1 MNPRIVPIVLSG
13 GSGSRL
19 WPLSREHHPKQL
31 IGLLG
36 ENTPL
41 QTTVQR
47 LSFLDGAMAPIVV
60 CNDEHRFM
68 VARQLEAID
77 VVPSAILLE
86 PVARNTA
93 PAIGVAAAEAL
104 AQSGEGEEPILLVL
118 PADHVIRDPTRF
130 ASAVR
135 AAVRHASA
143 GKLVTFGVVPACP
156 ETGYGYIKAGVQAR
170 HDNDARVVDEFV
182 EKPDADRAATWI
194 ATGDYYWNSGMFA
207 FGAARYLRE
216 LETHAAS
223 IRDAVQAAHD
233 KAVRDLGFLRLDAAA
248 FAESPAVSVDYALME
263 HTTDAVMVPMDAGWA
278 DIGSWASLS
287 ALHGADRKGNATQG
301 DVVLEGTR
309 NSYVLGGSRVVAA
322 VGVKDC
328 VIVDTADA
336 VLVAA
341 KSAVQDVRKVVE
353 RLKRDG
359 RDECKVHRKA
369 YRPWGSY
376 EVVYS
381 GDGFKIKHITVNPG
395 QSLSLQMHQHRA
407 EHWTVVR
414 GDARVT
420 RGEETFVVSENQSTY
435 IPPRVRHRLENP
447 RAVPLELVEVQ
458 SGAYLGE
465 DDIVRFEDA
474 YGRADRGRNQET
486 T

>member
-36 ENTPL
+36 ENTLL

-47 LSFLDGAMAPIVV
+47 LSFVDGAMAPIVV

-68 VARQLEAID
+68 VAQQLESID
-77 VVPSAILLE
+77 VAPSAILLE

-93 PAIGVAAAEAL
+93 PAIGVAASEAL
-104 AQSGEGEEPILLVL
+104 AQSGEDEEPILLVL

-130 ASAVR
+130 AGAVR
-135 AAVRHASA
+135 VAVRHASA
-143 GKLVTFGVVPACP
+143 GKLVTFGVVPAYP
-156 ETGYGYIKAGVQAR
+156 ETGYGYIKAGVQTGL
-170 HDNDARVVDEFV
+170 DNDARLVDEFV
-182 EKPDADRAATWI
+182 EKPDAGRATTWI
-194 ATGDYYWNSGMFA
+194 ETGDYYWNSGMFA

-223 IRDAVQAAHD
+223 IRAAVQAAHD

-263 HTTDAVMVPMDAGWA
+263 HTADAVMVPMDAGWT

-287 ALHGADRKGNATQG
+287 ALRGGDRKGNATQG

-322 VGVKDC
+322 VGVTDC

-414 GDARVT
+414 GVARVT

-447 RAVPLELVEVQ
+447 HAVPLELVEVQ

-474 YGRADRGRNQET
+474 YGRVDRGRNQET

>member
-47 LSFLDGAMAPIVV
+47 LSSVDCAMAPIVV

-68 VARQLEAID
+68 VAQQLEAID
-77 VVPSAILLE
+77 VTPSVILLE

-93 PAIGVAAAEAL
+93 PAIGAAASEAL
-104 AQSGEGEEPILLVL
+104 AQSSEGEEPILLVL
-118 PADHVIRDPTRF
+118 PADHVIRDLTRF

-135 AAVRHASA
+135 TAVCEASA
-143 GKLVTFGVVPACP
+143 GNLVTFGVVPAYP
-156 ETGYGYIKAGVQAR
+156 ETGYGYIKAGMQTR
-170 HDNDARVVDEFV
+170 LDNEARVVDRFV
-182 EKPDADRAATWI
+182 EKPDAGRAATWTE
-194 ATGDYYWNSGMFA
+194 TGDYYWNSGMFA

-216 LETHAAS
+216 LETHAMS
-223 IRDAVQAAHD
+223 IRNAVKAAHD

-248 FAESPAVSVDYALME
+248 FAESPAVSVDYAIME
-263 HTTDAVMVPMDAGWA
+263 HTADAVVVPMDAGWA

-287 ALHGADRKGNATQG
+287 ALVDGDHKGNTTQG

-322 VGVKDC
+322 VGLTDC

-341 KSAVQDVRKVVE
+341 KSAVQDVGKVVE

-376 EVVYS
+376 DVVYR

-395 QSLSLQMHQHRA
+395 QRLSLQMHHHRA

-414 GDARVT
+414 GVARVT
-420 RGEETFVVSENQSTY
+420 RGDETFVVSENQSTY
-435 IPPRVRHRLENP
+435 IPPRVRHRLENFG
-447 RAVPLELVEVQ
+447 AAPLELVEVQ
-458 SGAYLGE
+458 SGSYLGE

-474 YGRADRGRNQET
+474 YGRADRGRNQAQT
-486 T
+486 